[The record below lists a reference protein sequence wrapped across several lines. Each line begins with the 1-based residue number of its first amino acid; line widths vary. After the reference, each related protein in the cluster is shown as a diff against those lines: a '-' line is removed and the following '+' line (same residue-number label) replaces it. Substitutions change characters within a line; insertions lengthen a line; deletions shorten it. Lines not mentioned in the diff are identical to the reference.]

1 MDQPIAN
8 QPIKAASAPARDAD
22 RDSLLLKAVLRFET
36 INGDNEV
43 RIRNLSAG
51 GLMAEAPL
59 RVARGEKV
67 EINLRNVG
75 WISGTVAWVA
85 EGRLGIA
92 FEHSID
98 PKIVRT
104 PVGQSQADLPRYLQ
118 KLNDQQS
125 ASLANLRRV

>member
-8 QPIKAASAPARDAD
+8 QPIKSPSAPARDAD

-36 INGDNEV
+36 IKNDNEV

-92 FEHSID
+92 FDHTID
-98 PKIVRT
+98 PKIVRN
-104 PVGQSQADLPRYLQ
+104 PVGQNNSNIPTYLQ
-118 KLNDQQS
+118 KINEQHAAAQS
-125 ASLANLRRV
+125 KLRRV

>member
-8 QPIKAASAPARDAD
+8 QPIKSVGAPARDAD

-36 INGDNEV
+36 IKDDIEV

-67 EINLRNVG
+67 EISLRNIG

-92 FEHSID
+92 FDHTID
-98 PKIVRT
+98 PKVVRN
-104 PVGQSQADLPRYLQ
+104 PVGQSQSDLPNYLK
-118 KLNDQQS
+118 KLNEQQANTVS
-125 ASLANLRRV
+125 NLRRV

>member
-1 MDQPIAN
+1 MDQPIFK
-8 QPIKAASAPARDAD
+8 QPLNPVGAPARDAD

-36 INGDNEV
+36 IKEDKEV

-75 WISGTVAWVA
+75 WISGTVAW
-85 EGRLGIA
+85 
-92 FEHSID
+92 
-98 PKIVRT
+98 
-104 PVGQSQADLPRYLQ
+104 
-118 KLNDQQS
+118 
-125 ASLANLRRV
+125 ASPLTM